1 MLQFTLDPEHQP
13 DSATLRRL
21 LEAHVVYE
29 RMASAKRVALHLLA
43 IVSVVVWLG
52 AMWPSLLPAKILD
65 PALVIWA
72 ALLLIAVLAAVE
84 ERLWDRKVARFR
96 DEQAQRKTLSNRV

>member
-1 MLQFTLDPEHQP
+1 MLHFTLDPERQP

-84 ERLWDRKVARFR
+84 ERLWDRKVARYR
-96 DEQAQRKTLSNRV
+96 DEQTQRKTA